1 MSYDVSLF
9 TNILINETIEYILD
23 PIYNKE
29 RLKSICSKLI
39 FKRLLKKLATE
50 VTFAVNKNFYKQI
63 DSSAMG
69 GPLSVTLSDIYMNKM
84 ENDIVLPTKPVLYR
98 RFVDDI
104 GEKKLRG

>member
-1 MSYDVSLF
+1 
-9 TNILINETIEYILD
+9 
-23 PIYNKE
+23 
-29 RLKSICSKLI
+29 
-39 FKRLLKKLATE
+39 
-50 VTFAVNKNFYKQI
+50 
-63 DSSAMG
+63 MG